1 MQNIELE
8 KIVIPLLNWYY
19 QNKRILPW
27 RENQDPYRVWVSEI
41 MLQQTRV
48 EAVIPYYERF
58 MERFPTIESL
68 ALCKEEV
75 LFKLWEGLGY
85 YSRAKNLKKAAQK
98 IYAEYQGQFPDKFED
113 ILNLP
118 GIGSYTAGAVAS
130 IAFGQARAAVDGN
143 VLRVI
148 TRLTEDGRDIMDAK
162 FRKEMTEQL
171 EKIYPPKECGDFTQS
186 LMELGA
192 VICVPNGAPKCEIC
206 PLGSLCGAFQN
217 GTQVQYPVKKKKLA
231 RKIEKKTV
239 LILQYKDCIAIKKRG
254 KEGVLSE
261 MWELPNFDGELT
273 RQQLLQQLA
282 EKNLAVKSLC
292 RLECA
297 KQPIKHIFT
306 HIEWH
311 MACWI
316 AECENTAHEFV
327 WVTRERLESE
337 IALPTAFKKVF
348 NHS

>member
-1 MQNIELE
+1 MQNNELE

-68 ALCKEEV
+68 ALCEEEV

-98 IYAEYQGQFPDKFED
+98 IYVEYQGQFPDKFED

-217 GTQVQYPVKKKKLA
+217 GTQVQYPVKKKKSA

-254 KEGVLSE
+254 KEGVFSGCTRILRYRRQKFFKIPGFSCARGVGQERRPAESRGRGRGRLS
-261 MWELPNFDGELT
+261 GY
-273 RQQLLQQLA
+273 R
-282 EKNLAVKSLC
+282 
-292 RLECA
+292 
-297 KQPIKHIFT
+297 
-306 HIEWH
+306 
-311 MACWI
+311 
-316 AECENTAHEFV
+316 
-327 WVTRERLESE
+327 
-337 IALPTAFKKVF
+337 
-348 NHS
+348 